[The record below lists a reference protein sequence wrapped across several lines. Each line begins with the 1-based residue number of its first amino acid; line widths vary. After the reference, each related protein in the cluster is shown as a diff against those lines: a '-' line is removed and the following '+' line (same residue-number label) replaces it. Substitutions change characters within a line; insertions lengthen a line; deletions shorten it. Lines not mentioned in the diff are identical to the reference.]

1 MSSLTVRSWQM
12 NGDMIGRVIKGR
24 YKLIDERGR
33 GSFAT
38 VYVARDTENNHIYA
52 IKVMHLELSSDGE
65 LLARFQREAHIHL
78 NLSDPHIVRIVDY
91 GNDNQTYFIV
101 MEYIDGQNLKY
112 HMLTHGSMEP
122 LRAINYSRQIVEGLE
137 TAYKQGVVHRDI
149 KPQNI
154 LINGKDVVKIV
165 DFGLAR
171 SRETVTLTQSN
182 VFMGTAYYISPE
194 QAESGRSADT
204 RSDLYSVAAVLFEML
219 AGEPPFE
226 GDTAVDI
233 VVKHMNEKVPSICR
247 LRPDLPP
254 EMDLFMQKAMAKLP
268 ADRYGT
274 PREFIAAIEQLQQR
288 VPPMQ
293 AERQETGERAPIA
306 NNGYEPQGTRE
317 AQPGRVQGA
326 SGAQGVQSGQA
337 GQGGQPSGAQAARG
351 ERILANTPAAPQRQ
365 ARLLVLSSNQAIPLN
380 GELMVVGRH
389 DPVLGIY
396 PEINLAD
403 KTVGRRHAY
412 LRYQNGQYTV
422 EDLNALNKTRLNGV
436 ILTPHEER
444 TLKDGDIL
452 RFGSVEVRF
461 ELR

>member
-1 MSSLTVRSWQM
+1 M
-12 NGDMIGRVIKGR
+12 NGDMTGRVIKGR

-52 IKVMHLELSSDGE
+52 VKVMHLELSNDGE
-65 LLARFQREAHIHL
+65 LLARFQREANIHL

-91 GNDNQTYFIV
+91 GNDNQMYYIV

-112 HMLTHGSMEP
+112 HMITHGPMEP
-122 LRAINYSRQIVEGLE
+122 LRALNYTRQIAEGLD
-137 TAYKQGVVHRDI
+137 AANKQGVVHRDI

-171 SRETVTLTQSN
+171 SRETITLTQSN

-194 QAESGRSADT
+194 QAESGRSADI
-204 RSDLYSVAAVLFEML
+204 RSDLYSVATVLFEML
-219 AGEPPFE
+219 TGNPPFE
-226 GDTAVDI
+226 GETAVDI
-233 VVKHMNEKVPSICR
+233 VIKHMNEKVPSICR
-247 LRPDLPP
+247 LRPDLPV
-254 EMDLFMQKAMAKLP
+254 EVDIFMQKAMAKAP
-268 ADRYGT
+268 ADRYAT
-274 PREFIAAIEQLQQR
+274 PQEFIAALDQLQERIQAMPPGKR
-288 VPPMQ
+288 VSGP
-293 AERQETGERAPIA
+293 
-306 NNGYEPQGTRE
+306 GYEQK
-317 AQPGRVQGA
+317 PGPVGPA
-326 SGAQGVQSGQA
+326 KS
-337 GQGGQPSGAQAARG
+337 
-351 ERILANTPAAPQRQ
+351 PAAPPKQ
-365 ARLLVLSSNQAIPLN
+365 ARIVVISTGQQIPLT
-380 GELMVVGRH
+380 GELMVVGRQ
-389 DPVLGIY
+389 DPILGIF

-412 LRYQNGQYTV
+412 LRNQQGAFTV
-422 EDLNALNKTRLNGV
+422 EDLNALNKTRLNG
-436 ILTPHEER
+436 ITLTPHEER

>member
-1 MSSLTVRSWQM
+1 MVYNIAADSSLISEEFLKPM

-38 VYVARDTENNHIYA
+38 VYVARDLEDNCIYA
-52 IKVMHLELSSDGE
+52 IKVMHLELANEDE
-65 LLARFQREAHIHL
+65 LLARFQREAHILMRL
-78 NLSDPHIVRIVDY
+78 NDPHIVRIFDY
-91 GNDNQTYFIV
+91 GNDNNTPYIV
-101 MEYIDGQNLKY
+101 MDYIDGQSLKY
-112 HMLTHGSMEP
+112 YLINSGSVDA
-122 LRAINYSRQIVEGLE
+122 LHAFNYAHQIVEGLDA
-137 TAYKQGVVHRDI
+137 AYKQGVVHRDI

-154 LINGKDVVKIV
+154 LINSNDMVKIT

-204 RSDLYSVAAVLFEML
+204 RSDLYSVATVLFEML
-219 AGEPPFE
+219 TGNPPFT

-233 VVKHMNEKVPSICR
+233 VIKHMNEKVPSVCR
-247 LRPDLPP
+247 IRPDLPDGV
-254 EMDLFMQKAMAKLP
+254 DLFMQKAMAKSP
-268 ADRYGT
+268 VDRYAT
-274 PREFIAAIEQLQQR
+274 PREFMLALEQLEDHLQT
-288 VPPMQ
+288 VPPPPVRQGVEGRGPQ
-293 AERQETGERAPIA
+293 ASGPTLLP
-306 NNGYEPQGTRE
+306 PQKQKE
-317 AQPGRVQGA
+317 AQLV
-326 SGAQGVQSGQA
+326 V
-337 GQGGQPSGAQAARG
+337 
-351 ERILANTPAAPQRQ
+351 LANGQHFAMK
-365 ARLLVLSSNQAIPLN
+365 S
-380 GELMVVGRH
+380 ELIVVGRQ
-389 DPVLGIY
+389 DPTQGIY
-396 PEINLAD
+396 PEVNLAD

-412 LRYQNGQYTV
+412 LRRQQSTYTV

-436 ILTPHEER
+436 ILTPHKEC

>member
-1 MSSLTVRSWQM
+1 M

-52 IKVMHLELSSDGE
+52 VKVMHLELSNDGE

-91 GNDNQTYFIV
+91 GNDNQMYYIV

-112 HMLTHGSMEP
+112 HMITHGPMEP
-122 LRAINYSRQIVEGLE
+122 LRALNYTRQIAEGLD
-137 TAYKQGVVHRDI
+137 AANKQGVVHRDI

-154 LINGKDVVKIV
+154 LISGKDVVKIV

-204 RSDLYSVAAVLFEML
+204 RSDLYSVATVLFEML
-219 AGEPPFE
+219 TGNPPFE
-226 GDTAVDI
+226 GETAVDI
-233 VVKHMNEKVPSICR
+233 VIKHMNEKVPSICR
-247 LRPDLPP
+247 QRPDLPV
-254 EMDLFMQKAMAKLP
+254 EVDIFMQKAMAKAP
-268 ADRYGT
+268 ADRYAT
-274 PREFIAAIEQLQQR
+274 PQEFIAALDQLQERIQAMPPGKR
-288 VPPMQ
+288 VSGP
-293 AERQETGERAPIA
+293 
-306 NNGYEPQGTRE
+306 GYEQK
-317 AQPGRVQGA
+317 PGPVGPVISPA
-326 SGAQGVQSGQA
+326 S
-337 GQGGQPSGAQAARG
+337 P
-351 ERILANTPAAPQRQ
+351 PKQ
-365 ARLLVLSSNQAIPLN
+365 ARIVVISTGQQIPLT
-380 GELMVVGRH
+380 GELMVVGRQ
-389 DPVLGIY
+389 DPILGIF

-412 LRYQNGQYTV
+412 LRNQQGAFTV
-422 EDLNALNKTRLNGV
+422 EDLNALNKTRLNG
-436 ILTPHEER
+436 ITLTPHEER

>member
-1 MSSLTVRSWQM
+1 MM
-12 NGDMIGRVIKGR
+12 NGDMIGRILKSR

-52 IKVMHLELSSDGE
+52 VKVMHIELSNDGD
-65 LLARFQREAHIHL
+65 LLARFQREAHIHM
-78 NLSDPHIVRIVDY
+78 NLSDPHVVRIVDY
-91 GNDNQTYFIV
+91 GNDNSMHFIV

-112 HMLTHGSMEP
+112 HMITHGPMEP
-122 LRAINYSRQIVEGLE
+122 LRALNYTRQIAEGLE

-204 RSDLYSVAAVLFEML
+204 RSDLYSVATVLFEML
-219 AGEPPFE
+219 TGSPPFE

-233 VVKHMNEKVPSICR
+233 VIKHMNEKVPSICR
-247 LRPDLPP
+247 IRPDLP
-254 EMDLFMQKAMAKLP
+254 MDMDIFMQKAMAKSP
-268 ADRYGT
+268 ADRYQT
-274 PREFIAAIEQLQQR
+274 PQEFIAALEQLQERIQAMPPMQR
-288 VPPMQ
+288 VPEP
-293 AERQETGERAPIA
+293 
-306 NNGYEPQGTRE
+306 GYESRAGNM
-317 AQPGRVQGA
+317 GA
-326 SGAQGVQSGQA
+326 DKPPAT
-337 GQGGQPSGAQAARG
+337 PPKLAR
-351 ERILANTPAAPQRQ
+351 IV
-365 ARLLVLSSNQAIPLN
+365 VLSSGQPIPLT
-380 GELMVVGRH
+380 GDLMVVGRQ
-389 DPVLGIY
+389 DPILGIY

-412 LRYQNGQYTV
+412 MRNQQGTFTV

-436 ILTPHEER
+436 TLTPHEER

>member
-1 MSSLTVRSWQM
+1 M

-38 VYVARDTENNHIYA
+38 VYIARDTENNHIYA
-52 IKVMHLELSSDGE
+52 VKVMHLELSNDGE

-91 GNDNQTYFIV
+91 GNDNQIYFIV

-112 HMLTHGSMEP
+112 HMLTHGPMEP
-122 LRAINYSRQIVEGLE
+122 LRAINYSRQIVEGLD

-204 RSDLYSVAAVLFEML
+204 RSDLYSVATVLFEML
-219 AGEPPFE
+219 TGNPPFE
-226 GDTAVDI
+226 GESAVDI
-233 VVKHMNEKVPSICR
+233 VIKHMNEKVPSICR

-254 EMDLFMQKAMAKLP
+254 DMDIFMQKAMAKAP
-268 ADRYGT
+268 ADRFAT
-274 PREFIAAIEQLQQR
+274 PQEFIATLDQLQERIQAMPPGKR
-288 VPPMQ
+288 VPEP
-293 AERQETGERAPIA
+293 
-306 NNGYEPQGTRE
+306 GYEQ
-317 AQPGRVQGA
+317 QPGI
-326 SGAQGVQSGQA
+326 A
-337 GQGGQPSGAQAARG
+337 GPSRPSAV
-351 ERILANTPAAPQRQ
+351 PQKQ
-365 ARLLVLSSNQAIPLN
+365 ARLVVISSGQQIPLN
-380 GELMVVGRH
+380 GELMVVGRQ
-389 DPVLGIY
+389 DPILGIF
-396 PEINLAD
+396 PEVSLAD

-412 LRYQNGQYTV
+412 LRNQQGTYTV
-422 EDLNALNKTRLNGV
+422 EDLNALNKTRLNG
-436 ILTPHEER
+436 ITLTPHEER

>member
-1 MSSLTVRSWQM
+1 M
-12 NGDMIGRVIKGR
+12 NGDMIGRVIKNR

-52 IKVMHLELSSDGE
+52 VKVMHLELSNDGE
-65 LLARFQREAHIHL
+65 LLARFQREAHILL
-78 NLSDPHIVRIVDY
+78 NLHDPHIVRIVDY
-91 GNDNQTYFIV
+91 GNDTNMPFIV
-101 MEYIDGQNLKY
+101 MDYIDGQNLKY
-112 HMLTHGSMEP
+112 HMITHGPMEP
-122 LRAINYSRQIVEGLE
+122 LRALNYTRQIAEGLD

-154 LINGKDVVKIV
+154 LIDNKDDVKIT

-204 RSDLYSVAAVLFEML
+204 RSDLYSVATVLFEML
-219 AGEPPFE
+219 TGSPPFE
-226 GDTAVDI
+226 GETAVDI
-233 VVKHMNEKVPSICR
+233 VIKHMNEQVPSICQKR
-247 LRPDLPP
+247 HDLPS
-254 EMDLFMQKAMAKLP
+254 EMDNFMQKAMAKSP
-268 ADRYGT
+268 AERYAT
-274 PREFIAAIEQLQQR
+274 PQEFIAALEQLQERIQAMPKR
-288 VPPMQ
+288 VPEPGHEARSGNIGM
-293 AERQETGERAPIA
+293 AKSPVAP
-306 NNGYEPQGTRE
+306 PK
-317 AQPGRVQGA
+317 
-326 SGAQGVQSGQA
+326 
-337 GQGGQPSGAQAARG
+337 
-351 ERILANTPAAPQRQ
+351 Q
-365 ARLLVLSSNQAIPLN
+365 ARLVVLSN
-380 GELMVVGRH
+380 GQSHLLMSELMVVGRQ
-389 DPVLGIY
+389 DPILGIF
-396 PEINLAD
+396 PDIPLAD

-412 LRYQNGQYTV
+412 LRNQQGTYTV

-436 ILTPHEER
+436 TLTPHEER